1 MIEKKESY
9 TGGEAM
15 GLRDNKP
22 MNYKDEN
29 GNTPLHLAVL
39 ESYDVFKDVLSKT
52 ECSEAQCVNTQ
63 NREGDTP
70 LHIAIKNNALD
81 KIRDLV
87 EAGAK
92 TNIRNKAGFDAMALA
107 KQQDEPDII
116 EYLESVMIAIY
127 D

>member
-1 MIEKKESY
+1 MNFIE
-9 TGGEAM
+9 
-15 GLRDNKP
+15 NKP
-22 MNYKDEN
+22 MDYKDEN
-29 GNTPLHLAVL
+29 GNTPLHLAIL
-39 ESYDVFKDVLSKT
+39 ESYDVFKNVLSKK
-52 ECSEAQCVNTQ
+52 ECSEAKCVNVQ

-70 LHIAIKNNALD
+70 LHVAIKNNALD

-107 KQQDEPDII
+107 KQEDEPDII

>member
-1 MIEKKESY
+1 M
-9 TGGEAM
+9 GEAM
-15 GLRDNKP
+15 SFIENKP

-29 GNTPLHLAVL
+29 GNTLLHLAVL
-39 ESYDVFKDVLSKT
+39 ESYDVFKKVLSKT
-52 ECSEAQCVNTQ
+52 ECSEAKCVNVQ

-70 LHIAIKNNALD
+70 LHVAIKNNALD

-107 KQQDEPDII
+107 KQEDEPDII

>member
-1 MIEKKESY
+1 MSLSE
-9 TGGEAM
+9 
-15 GLRDNKP
+15 NKP
-22 MNYKDEN
+22 INFKDEN
-29 GNTPLHLAVL
+29 GNTLLHLAVL
-39 ESYDVFKDVLSKT
+39 DSYDVFKNVLSKT
-52 ECSEAQCVNTQ
+52 ECSEAKCVNAQ

-70 LHIAIKNNALD
+70 LHVAIKNDALD
-81 KIRDLV
+81 KIRDLI